1 MGAYVIR
8 RLILGLGII
17 ILVSILVFLL
27 MHLLP
32 GDPLILYMTEGQTA
46 SLSPE
51 GLETLRHKF
60 GLDKS
65 LPEQYISWIG
75 GVLQGDLGTSIFSM
89 EKVSALIWQSL
100 PITLHLGISAFL
112 VAAILGPIFGTIC
125 ALRRGKWI
133 DSLLTVL
140 ANLGVT
146 TPAFWLGILMIYF
159 FSLRLNWLPVFGYT
173 SPFADFWLSLRQLVM
188 PVICLSIV
196 PVASLTRQTRSNVL
210 EVIRQDYIR
219 TAWSKGLKERTIV
232 MRHVMKNAFIPVVTV
247 MGMHIPIIFSGSVL
261 IETVFS
267 IPGMGRLIVNGML
280 NQDFQVV
287 QAAIL
292 ITSAIVV
299 LANLF
304 VDLSYGYLDPR
315 IRFG

>member
-1 MGAYVIR
+1 MGSFIVR
-8 RLILGLGII
+8 RLTFGLAII
-17 ILVSILVFLL
+17 VVVSILVFLL

-46 SLSPE
+46 GLSQE
-51 GLETLRHKF
+51 GLQALRHKF

-75 GVLQGDLGTSIFSM
+75 GVLHGDLGTSIFSM
-89 EKVSALIWQSL
+89 EKVSTLIRQSL
-100 PITLHLGISAFL
+100 PITLHLGIVAFL

-146 TPAFWLGILMIYF
+146 IPAFWLGILMIYF
-159 FSLRLNWLPVFGYT
+159 FSLQLKWLPVFGYT
-173 SPFADFWLSLRQLVM
+173 SPFADFWMSLRQLIM

-196 PVASLTRQTRSNVL
+196 PVASLTRQARSNVL

-219 TAWSKGLKERTIV
+219 TAWSKGLSERTVV
-232 MRHVMKNAFIPVVTV
+232 MRHVIKNAFIPVVTV
-247 MGMHIPIIFSGSVL
+247 MGMLIPVIFSGSVL

-287 QAAIL
+287 QAGIL
-292 ITSAIVV
+292 ITSTIVV
-299 LANLF
+299 LANLA